1 MGTPLDSFPI
11 NISSSAPQYSQ
22 LKKKKKKERKR
33 GREGGRGKEKRRRG
47 REAAKP
53 CFGQASIYPNPKDK
67 S

>member
-22 LKKKKKKERKR
+22 LKKKKEGRKR
-33 GREGGRGKEKRRRG
+33 GREGWRGKEKRRRG